1 MTRPKLGLALAGG
14 GFRASLFH
22 VGVLRRM
29 AEMDLLRHVEVLST
43 VSGGSIVGALYLLLL
58 KERLEDASNDG
69 LGPDKVR
76 LTRTDYQSLVQELQD
91 TMVRGVQQNLRTRL
105 LFSPS
110 MLLRVMLTRET
121 LGTAMAQLYER
132 HFFDSVVRRLRPPSP
147 TPMPAP
153 AQPARLSHGH
163 ETLVSATLT
172 NQARETATGQLFT
185 RQYSATVVETVWS
198 SAPEPAPTLQP
209 RLPHVP
215 DHPPRRAGSL
225 SIRALR
231 LRRDEVWQ
239 AGGSED
245 YNRVALDPVHDNA
258 RGGPGSA
265 VTRLIVNATSLNSG
279 ARFWFSHA
287 ELGDWYFG
295 HIRYDEIDTVLL
307 PIKVLLELREP
318 GLQRLDQELM
328 TASGD
333 AAERLWLQAMAPV
346 LEAWRLPNEGIE
358 STTQGCIPCTRL
370 RVLVRW
376 WKSSRDKAP
385 VDLDR
390 NDIPWNH
397 LQVKG
402 FDLAQFSRHLADAEA
417 GRLRQVKAFAWY
429 LQVGR
434 HRSPPVNAG
443 FSDTELFARFWDA
456 LDSIDERAAQALRE
470 GSDETGSQALWAPHL
485 HQRVLCGLWQLIID
499 MFNLRMAQLMSPRCK
514 SEWDR
519 MPLSHA
525 VTASAAFPPIF
536 PPFLIGELFD
546 DLRVR
551 VLGLTD
557 GGVFDNL
564 GTTALLDEQCNYIIA
579 SDPGGVFE
587 DRLQRSSVGRVG
599 LTARLSEILGERPS
613 MLYRHDL
620 RERRRLGR
628 AMDDRM
634 PLPDSA
640 ERFVTSRG
648 LRALALFRID
658 SERLEP
664 HPPPPIWRSDL
675 ARLRTDLDAFGDV
688 EIKALINEGYL
699 MADQYLR
706 AELAGTHLDPAVRTP
721 GTATWPAA
729 TEPLLAM
736 HHRQDEVRRMLFA
749 GRARFLR
756 ALMLHAPLSVASV
769 VVVLGA
775 IVISAWVWPVSW
787 DDLNAW
793 LVATATKWLPELL
806 TTFVEWIPPLTLIPI
821 VDAIGPPCLVTIVA
835 IWVLYWVGLKEPV
848 RRKLAAM
855 RRKDALPRQWSRKWA
870 AVVKWFRLL
879 RGWTFLLLVPV
890 VAVFVSIFAILADV
904 FFARPFLRRTSDP
917 EGLHPDTPRTDQRQ

>member
-1 MTRPKLGLALAGG
+1 MGRPKLGVALAGG

-69 LGPDKVR
+69 LGPDEVR
-76 LTRTDYQSLVQELQD
+76 LTRDDYQAIVNELQD
-91 TMVRGVQQNLRTRL
+91 TLVRGVQRNLRTRL
-105 LFSPS
+105 LFNPFL
-110 MLLRVMLTRET
+110 LLRVMLTRET
-121 LGTAMAQLYER
+121 LGTAMARLYER
-132 HFFDSVVRRLRPPSP
+132 QFFANVVRRLRPPPPEPVPAHSTRPSP
-147 TPMPAP
+147 GTAM
-153 AQPARLSHGH
+153 
-163 ETLVSATLT
+163 LVSVTLT
-172 NQARETATGQLFT
+172 NEARDTATAQLYV
-185 RQYSATVVETVWS
+185 RQHSATVVETVQT
-198 SAPEPAPTLQP
+198 SASQPLLALQP
-209 RLPHVP
+209 RPAHVP
-215 DHPPRRAGSL
+215 HQPPERDGSI

-231 LRRDEVWQ
+231 LRRNEVWQ

-245 YNRVALDPVHDNA
+245 YNRAALDAAHDRA

-265 VTRLIVNATSLNSG
+265 VTRLIINATSLNSG

-295 HIRYDEIDTVLL
+295 HIRYDEIDAVLL
-307 PIKVLLELREP
+307 PIKVLLELKEP
-318 GLQRLDQELM
+318 ILKRLDQGLM
-328 TASGD
+328 AASGE
-333 AAERLWLQAMAPV
+333 AVELLWLQAVAPV
-346 LEAWRLPNEGIE
+346 QEAWGMPKEGTELPPKVGV
-358 STTQGCIPCTRL
+358 PPARL

-376 WKSSRDKAP
+376 WKTPRDKAP

-390 NDIPWNH
+390 YDVPWNDLH
-397 LQVKG
+397 VKG
-402 FDLAQFSRHLADAEA
+402 FDLARFSRVLADADA

-443 FSDTELFARFWDA
+443 FSDAELHSRFWDA
-456 LDSIDERAAQALRE
+456 LERIDERAAQALRQGVDPA
-470 GSDETGSQALWAPHL
+470 GSLALWAAQS
-485 HQRVLCGLWQLIID
+485 HQRVLGGLWQLIID

-525 VTASAAFPPIF
+525 VTASAAFPPMF

-546 DLRVR
+546 DLQVR

-587 DRLQRSSVGRVG
+587 DRLQQSSVGRVG

-613 MLYRHDL
+613 MLYRHEM

-628 AMDDRM
+628 AFDDGM
-634 PLPDSA
+634 PLPNTA
-640 ERFVTSRG
+640 ERYVTSRA

-664 HPPPPIWRSDL
+664 YPPEPTWRSDL
-675 ARLRTDLDAFGDV
+675 ARLRTDLDSFGDI

-699 MADQYLR
+699 TADQYIR
-706 AELAGTHLDPAVRTP
+706 AELGGTHLDPAVRTP
-721 GTATWPAA
+721 GATTWPAA
-729 TEPLLAM
+729 AEPPLAL
-736 HHRQDEVRRMLFA
+736 HRSEAEVKQVLVA
-749 GRARFLR
+749 GRSRFLR
-756 ALMLHAPLSVASV
+756 ALMLHAPLSMVSV
-769 VVVLGA
+769 FTLLGA
-775 IVISAWVWPVSW
+775 TIISAWVWPVSW
-787 DDLNAW
+787 DELNNS
-793 LVATATKWLPELL
+793 LVQTGAKWLPTLF
-806 TTFVEWIPPLTLIPI
+806 TTFVGWIPPLTLIPF
-821 VDAIGPPCLVTIVA
+821 VDSIGPPCLVTLVA
-835 IWVLYWVGLKEPV
+835 MWVLWRAVLKEPA
-848 RRKLAAM
+848 RRQLEAW
-855 RRKDALPRQWSRKWA
+855 RREDTLPRQGLRKWA
-870 AVVKWFRLL
+870 ALVKWFRWLK
-879 RGWTFLLLVPV
+879 GWMFLLLVLV
-890 VAVFVSIFAILADV
+890 VAASVWIFAILADV

-917 EGLHPDTPRTDQRQ
+917 EGLHTDRPRTADRQ

>member
-1 MTRPKLGLALAGG
+1 MGRPKLGVALAGG

-69 LGPDKVR
+69 LGPHEVR
-76 LTRTDYQSLVQELQD
+76 LTQGSYQAIVDELQG
-91 TMVRGVQQNLRTRL
+91 TLVRGVQRNLRTRL
-105 LFSPS
+105 LFNPYL
-110 MLLRVMLTRET
+110 LLRVMLTRET
-121 LGTAMAQLYER
+121 LGTAMARLYER
-132 HFFDSVVRRLRPPSP
+132 QFFADVVRRLRPPP
-147 TPMPAP
+147 
-153 AQPARLSHGH
+153 
-163 ETLVSATLT
+163 
-172 NQARETATGQLFT
+172 
-185 RQYSATVVETVWS
+185 
-198 SAPEPAPTLQP
+198 PEPAQVPPTCPSPGPEMLVNVTLISETRDTATAQLHVRQHVSTVVKTVRTSASKPASALQP
-209 RLPHVP
+209 CLPHTP
-215 DHPPRRAGSL
+215 DHPPQRAGSI

-231 LRRDEVWQ
+231 LRRTEVWL

-245 YNRVALDPVHDNA
+245 YNRVALDPVHDRG

-287 ELGDWYFG
+287 EMGDWYFG
-295 HIRYDEIDTVLL
+295 HIRYDEIDAVLL

-318 GLQRLDQELM
+318 VLTRLDQELM
-328 TASGD
+328 AVSGE
-333 AAERLWLQAMAPV
+333 AAERRWLQAVAQV
-346 LEAWRLPNEGIE
+346 LEAWRLPKEGTELPPQVSIP
-358 STTQGCIPCTRL
+358 STGQ

-376 WKSSRDKAP
+376 WKTPRDKAP
-385 VDLDR
+385 VDLHR
-390 NDIPWNH
+390 NDIPWNVLH
-397 LQVKG
+397 VKG
-402 FDLAQFSRHLADAEA
+402 FDLARFSRHLADAEA
-417 GRLRQVKAFAWY
+417 GRLRHVKAFAWY

-443 FSDTELFARFWDA
+443 FADAELYSRFWDA
-456 LDSIDERAAQALRE
+456 LESIDERAAQALRR
-470 GSDETGSQALWAPHL
+470 GVDTVGSQVLWAPHL
-485 HQRVLCGLWQLIID
+485 HQRVLSGMWQLIID

-525 VTASAAFPPIF
+525 VTASAAFPPMF

-546 DLRVR
+546 DLQVR

-564 GTTALLDEQCNYIIA
+564 GTTALLDEQCNFIIA

-587 DRLQRSSVGRVG
+587 DRLQRSSVGRAG

-628 AMDDRM
+628 AVDDRM
-634 PLPDSA
+634 RLPDTA
-640 ERFVTSRG
+640 ERHVTSRA

-664 HPPPPIWRSDL
+664 HPPSPVWRSDL
-675 ARLRTDLDAFGDV
+675 ARLRTDLDTFGDV

-721 GTATWPAA
+721 GTRTWPAA
-729 TEPLLAM
+729 AEPPLAM
-736 HHRQDEVRRMLFA
+736 HRTQEDVQSVLVA

-756 ALMLHAPLSVASV
+756 ALVLHAPLSVASV
-769 VVVLGA
+769 LVVLGA
-775 IVISAWVWPVSW
+775 IVVSAWLWPVSW
-787 DDLNAW
+787 EDLNKW
-793 LVATATKWLPELL
+793 VVNTGTTWLPKLL
-806 TTFVEWIPPLTLIPI
+806 ATIVGWIPPLTLIPI
-821 VDAIGPPCLVTIVA
+821 VDAITPPWLVTIVA
-835 IWVLYWVGLKEPV
+835 IGVLCWVGLKGPV

-855 RRKDALPRQWSRKWA
+855 LRKEDIPRQWLRKWA

-890 VAVFVSIFAILADV
+890 LAVFVSIVAVLADV

-917 EGLHPDTPRTDQRQ
+917 EGLHPGRPPTDRRP